1 MRDAPIFHKKR
12 GGRHVMGTLLSIL
25 TIAASAVIV
34 VVDPTSLWVF
44 YALGAILVT
53 HVLALILR
61 SQPGFYMAATLLGWS
76 AVMISTP
83 LALTQTQLNQLARV
97 VRRQREGWE
106 QAQATLDFFEPLVGY
121 ATPLLIAV
129 TVFFLVMAVLALR
142 GAREGAHNYMLRAS
156 DQLAHACT
164 VVGKA
169 AAFLFVPMMLII
181 LYDVVQRKYLGYNP
195 DFTSTDWYRT
205 FTSTRLQEMEWH
217 LHAVLFLLALGYGY
231 VKDSHVRIELVRDNL
246 KPRTRAWVELFG
258 ALLFMVPYCYVVI
271 EYGLENAL
279 RAYHIGEG
287 SDALTGLAHRFIIKG
302 MLPVGFVFVALA
314 GLSAALKCVVYLFG
328 PSSLRA
334 QSGQYAGDT
343 SHGPAAEA

>member
-1 MRDAPIFHKKR
+1 
-12 GGRHVMGTLLSIL
+12 MGTLLSII

-44 YALGAILVT
+44 YALGVILVS
-53 HVLALILR
+53 HVLAWLLR
-61 SQPGFYMAATLLGWS
+61 AAPGWFAAATLLGWS
-76 AVMISTP
+76 SVMIATP

-106 QAQATLDFFEPLVGY
+106 QAQATLDFFEPLVPY

-129 TVFFLVMAVLALR
+129 TVFFVVMAVLALR
-142 GAREGAHNYMLRAS
+142 GARQGAHPYMLEAA

-164 VVGKA
+164 VVGKL
-169 AAFLFVPMMLII
+169 AAFLFVPMMAII

-195 DFTSTDWYRT
+195 DFTTTAWYRM

-217 LHAVLFLLALGYGY
+217 LHSVLFLLALGYGY
-231 VKDSHVRIELVRDNL
+231 VKDAHVRIELVRDSL
-246 KPRTRAWVELFG
+246 RPRTRAWVELFG

-271 EYGLENAL
+271 EYGSENAL
-279 RAYHIGEG
+279 RAFNIGEG
-287 SDALTGLAHRFIIKG
+287 SDALTGLPHRFIIKG

-328 PSSLRA
+328 PASLRGDA
-334 QSGQYAGDT
+334 GQYAGDHHPSQT
-343 SHGPAAEA
+343 ADA